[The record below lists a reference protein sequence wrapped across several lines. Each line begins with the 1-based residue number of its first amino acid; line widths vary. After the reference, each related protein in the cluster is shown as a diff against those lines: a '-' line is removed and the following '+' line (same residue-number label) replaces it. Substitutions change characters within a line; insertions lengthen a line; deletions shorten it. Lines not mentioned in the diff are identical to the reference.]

1 DLTQETFVKVYQ
13 YIICDK
19 TISYPKTFIYRTAHN
34 ITVDYIRKNA
44 PINIVKDFVFRN
56 KKSREP
62 LIESHV
68 LYNEQYEKL
77 YKEFLTLKKSYL
89 QVITLRKMEELSIKE
104 TAAILNW
111 SEGKVR
117 KTMYE

>member
-1 DLTQETFVKVYQ
+1 MFFYRLTSQ
-13 YIICDK
+13 
-19 TISYPKTFIYRTAHN
+19 S
-34 ITVDYIRKNA
+34 

-77 YKEFLTLKKSYL
+77 YKEFLTLKRSYR

-111 SEGKVR
+111 SEGKV
-117 KTMYE
+117 KTTLFRAMKTLKKKLERGGYFNEK